1 MAGASDIVPHLQRE
15 VTMLCSTRVANAA
28 AIAMVAG
35 AGLMGEPQ
43 GASGQMG
50 QRLSI
55 QASALRADVF
65 GEEFRTF
72 DAGLG
77 FELQARYTPGVVSWG
92 GGIQYTIHGD
102 SEAEADGHDPDI
114 KLLGIFVEPRY
125 VLDIGSESAAPYLSA
140 RAAFAQFDVRV
151 DFSDG
156 DVLTF
161 TSTGVTLNVGG
172 GLLVR
177 LGPRVNFDVGAT
189 AGFNRYQPTTGDTEF
204 GEPFDM
210 ALGTGTNLVMRV
222 GLAVGLGR

>member
-1 MAGASDIVPHLQRE
+1 LGNFSRK
-15 VTMLCSTRVANAA
+15 VTMVWMRGTKVAAVALVAA
-28 AIAMVAG
+28 AALIG
-35 AGLMGEPQ
+35 KPQ
-43 GASGQMG
+43 SAQGQMG

-65 GEEFRTF
+65 GDAFRTF

-77 FELQARYTPGVVSWG
+77 FELQVRYTPGVVSWG
-92 GGIQYTIHGD
+92 GGVQYTIHGD

-114 KLLGIFVEPRY
+114 KLLGVFVEPRY
-125 VLDIGSESAAPYLSA
+125 VLDIDSESAAPYLSA
-140 RAAFAQFDVRV
+140 RAAFAQFDVRI

-161 TSTGVTLNVGG
+161 KSSGVTLNVGG

-177 LGPRVNFDVGAT
+177 LGPRVNMDVGAT
-189 AGFNRYQPTTGDTEF
+189 AGFNRYRPTVGDTEF

-210 ALGTGTNLVMRV
+210 ELGSGMNLVMRV

>member
-1 MAGASDIVPHLQRE
+1 MVWR
-15 VTMLCSTRVANAA
+15 TRVAKACAVALFAA
-28 AIAMVAG
+28 AVLLG
-35 AGLMGEPQ
+35 QPQ
-43 GASGQMG
+43 VASGQMG

-65 GEEFRTF
+65 GDQFSTF

-92 GGIQYTIHGD
+92 GGVQYTIHGD

-125 VLDIGSESAAPYLSA
+125 VLDIGGESAAPYLSA
-140 RAAFAQFDVRV
+140 RVAFAQFDVRV

-177 LGPRVNFDVGAT
+177 LGPRVNLDVGAT
-189 AGFNRYQPTTGDTEF
+189 AGFNRYQPTDGDTAF

-210 ALGTGTNLVMRV
+210 ELGSGTNLVMRV